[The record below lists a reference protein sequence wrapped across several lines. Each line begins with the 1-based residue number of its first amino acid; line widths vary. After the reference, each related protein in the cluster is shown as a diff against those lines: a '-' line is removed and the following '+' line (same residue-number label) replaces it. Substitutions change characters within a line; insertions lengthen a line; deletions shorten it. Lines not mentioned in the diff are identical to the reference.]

1 MADCGSVDDEVL
13 VGLADI
19 MKSSCGARDIAGRYG
34 GEEFC
39 LAVVGY
45 PERDLE
51 TLAERRRQAVAGVR
65 GWLPNGEAV
74 TISVGI
80 ASLDGA
86 TCQMFE
92 LMKRAD
98 EALYA
103 ANNTGR
109 NCVVSW
115 KKIPALSQ
123 ELQQGHSAGRDTR
136 QNVAMAQE
144 ARLASAVDLHARR

>member
-80 ASLDGA
+80 ASLVTILLARLTCSGDAERAAQCAVVTGRCRIMPRAVRPCRSSHKIVDGA
-86 TCQMFE
+86 M
-92 LMKRAD
+92 
-98 EALYA
+98 
-103 ANNTGR
+103 
-109 NCVVSW
+109 VV
-115 KKIPALSQ
+115 
-123 ELQQGHSAGRDTR
+123 
-136 QNVAMAQE
+136 
-144 ARLASAVDLHARR
+144 ARSG